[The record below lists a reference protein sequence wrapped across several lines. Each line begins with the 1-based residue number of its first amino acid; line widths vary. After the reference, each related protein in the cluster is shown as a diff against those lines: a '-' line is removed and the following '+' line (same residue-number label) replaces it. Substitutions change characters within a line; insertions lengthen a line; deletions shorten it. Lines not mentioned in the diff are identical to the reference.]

1 MEDRKVVIE
10 LQNVKRYFQV
20 GSETVKALRGVSFK
34 IYEGEFVT
42 IQGTSGSGKSTLLNQ
57 LGCLDTPTSGEY
69 FLDGISVRT
78 MSKTQRAHLR
88 NRKIGFVFQNYN
100 LLAKTTAIENVE
112 LPLMYNSAVSAT
124 ERRERAISA
133 LKAVGLGDRLEHKSN
148 QMSGGQMQRV
158 AIARALVNDP
168 AVLLADE
175 ATGNLDTRTS
185 FEMLVL
191 FQELYKQGHT
201 IIFVTH
207 NPEIAEYASRNINL
221 RDGKIREDTIN
232 TNIKSAAEALAA
244 LIMNI
249 LNLFKVSIKAVS
261 NNKMRSFL
269 SMLGIIIGVAAVIIM
284 MAIGQGSKESIRQEL
299 STMGTNLLT
308 VRPGADMRGGVRQD
322 PSSMQTLKMADYE
335 RILRERKFVTK
346 VSPEVTASGQVI
358 YGNNNTNTSMY
369 GESTDYLDIKQWTIE
384 EGECFTDEDIKKAS
398 KVCVVGKTIVTEL
411 FGEGADPIGKTVRFK
426 SIPMRIVGV
435 LKSKGY
441 NSWGMDQDNVMIA
454 PYTTVMK
461 RVAAQTWFSS
471 IVCSAVTEELSDA
484 AIEELT
490 QILRDNHK
498 LKEDAD
504 DDFTIRSQAEMMETM
519 SSTMDTVTLILVVAA
534 AFSLLVAGI
543 GIMNIMLVS
552 VTERTKEIGL
562 RMAVGATGPVISLQ
576 FLIESVL
583 ISVTG
588 GLLGIFVGCSAS
600 AFLPSFGMP
609 SSVPA
614 WSIYV
619 SFLVCVFIGVL
630 FGYIPAQKAA
640 NMDPIEAIRHE

>member
-1 MEDRKVVIE
+1 
-10 LQNVKRYFQV
+10 
-20 GSETVKALRGVSFK
+20 
-34 IYEGEFVT
+34 
-42 IQGTSGSGKSTLLNQ
+42 
-57 LGCLDTPTSGEY
+57 
-69 FLDGISVRT
+69 
-78 MSKTQRAHLR
+78 
-88 NRKIGFVFQNYN
+88 
-100 LLAKTTAIENVE
+100 
-112 LPLMYNSAVSAT
+112 
-124 ERRERAISA
+124 
-133 LKAVGLGDRLEHKSN
+133 
-148 QMSGGQMQRV
+148 
-158 AIARALVNDP
+158 
-168 AVLLADE
+168 
-175 ATGNLDTRTS
+175 
-185 FEMLVL
+185 
-191 FQELYKQGHT
+191 
-201 IIFVTH
+201 
-207 NPEIAEYASRNINL
+207 
-221 RDGKIREDTIN
+221 
-232 TNIKSAAEALAA
+232 
-244 LIMNI
+244 MNI
-249 LNLFKVSIKAVS
+249 LNLFKVSLRAVAS
-261 NNKMRSFL
+261 NKMRSFL

-284 MAIGQGSKESIRQEL
+284 MAIGQGSKESIRAEL

-308 VRPGADMRGGVRQD
+308 IRPGADMRGGVRQD
-322 PSSMQTLKMADYE
+322 PSAMQTLKMADYE
-335 RILRERKFVTK
+335 RIQREKKFVTK
-346 VSPEVTASGQVI
+346 VSPEVTSSGQVI

-369 GESTDYLDIKQWTIE
+369 GESTDYLDIKQWAVE
-384 EGECFTDEDIKKAS
+384 DGECFTEEDIKKAA

-411 FGEGADPIGKTVRFK
+411 FGGHDPIGKTIRFK
-426 SIPMRIVGV
+426 SIPMRVVGV

-441 NSWGMDQDNVMIA
+441 NSWGMDQDNVIIA

-461 RVAAQTWFSS
+461 RIAAQTWFSS

-498 LKEDAD
+498 LKGEAD

-519 SSTMDTVTLILVVAA
+519 SSTMDTVTIILVVAA

-588 GLLGIFVGCSAS
+588 GLIGVLVGVAASTFVS
-600 AFLPSFGMP
+600 SFGMP

>member
-1 MEDRKVVIE
+1 
-10 LQNVKRYFQV
+10 
-20 GSETVKALRGVSFK
+20 
-34 IYEGEFVT
+34 
-42 IQGTSGSGKSTLLNQ
+42 
-57 LGCLDTPTSGEY
+57 
-69 FLDGISVRT
+69 
-78 MSKTQRAHLR
+78 
-88 NRKIGFVFQNYN
+88 
-100 LLAKTTAIENVE
+100 
-112 LPLMYNSAVSAT
+112 
-124 ERRERAISA
+124 
-133 LKAVGLGDRLEHKSN
+133 
-148 QMSGGQMQRV
+148 
-158 AIARALVNDP
+158 
-168 AVLLADE
+168 
-175 ATGNLDTRTS
+175 
-185 FEMLVL
+185 
-191 FQELYKQGHT
+191 
-201 IIFVTH
+201 
-207 NPEIAEYASRNINL
+207 
-221 RDGKIREDTIN
+221 
-232 TNIKSAAEALAA
+232 
-244 LIMNI
+244 MNI
-249 LNLFKVSIKAVS
+249 LNLFKVSLRAVA

-284 MAIGQGSKESIRQEL
+284 MSIGQGSKESIRQEL

-308 VRPGADMRGGVRQD
+308 IRPGADMRGGVRQD
-322 PSSMQTLKMADYE
+322 PSAMQTLKMADYE
-335 RILRERKFVTK
+335 RILREKKFVTK

-369 GESTDYLDIKQWTIE
+369 GESPEYLEIKQWDVE
-384 EGECFTDEDIKKAS
+384 EGECFTEEDIKKAA
-398 KVCVVGKTIVTEL
+398 KVVVVGTTIVKEL
-411 FGEGADPIGKTVRFK
+411 FGNTDPIGKTVRFK

-461 RVAAQTWFSS
+461 RIAAQTWFSS

-490 QILRDNHK
+490 QMLRDNHK
-498 LKEDAD
+498 LKEDAAV
-504 DDFTIRSQAEMMETM
+504 DFTIRSQAEMMETM

-588 GLLGIFVGCSAS
+588 GLIGILVGGGVSS
-600 AFLPSFGMP
+600 LLPMMGMP

-614 WSIYV
+614 WSVYV

>member
-1 MEDRKVVIE
+1 M
-10 LQNVKRYFQV
+10 
-20 GSETVKALRGVSFK
+20 
-34 IYEGEFVT
+34 
-42 IQGTSGSGKSTLLNQ
+42 
-57 LGCLDTPTSGEY
+57 
-69 FLDGISVRT
+69 
-78 MSKTQRAHLR
+78 
-88 NRKIGFVFQNYN
+88 N
-100 LLAKTTAIENVE
+100 L
-112 LPLMYNSAVSAT
+112 
-124 ERRERAISA
+124 
-133 LKAVGLGDRLEHKSN
+133 
-148 QMSGGQMQRV
+148 
-158 AIARALVNDP
+158 
-168 AVLLADE
+168 
-175 ATGNLDTRTS
+175 
-185 FEMLVL
+185 
-191 FQELYKQGHT
+191 
-201 IIFVTH
+201 
-207 NPEIAEYASRNINL
+207 
-221 RDGKIREDTIN
+221 
-232 TNIKSAAEALAA
+232 
-244 LIMNI
+244 
-249 LNLFKVSIKAVS
+249 LNLFKVSLKAVA

-308 VRPGADMRGGVRQD
+308 LRPGADMRGGVRQD
-322 PSSMQTLKMADYE
+322 PSAMQTLKMADYE
-335 RILRERKFVTK
+335 RIIREKKFVTK
-346 VSPEVTASGQVI
+346 VSPEVTASGQAI
-358 YGNNNTNTSMY
+358 YGNNNTTSSMY
-369 GESTDYLDIKQWTIE
+369 GESIDYLDIRQWTID
-384 EGECFTDEDIKKAS
+384 EGECFTEEDIKKAA
-398 KVCVVGKTIVTEL
+398 KVCLVGATVVKEL
-411 FGEGADPIGKTVRFK
+411 FGNTDPIGKTLRFK
-426 SIPMRIVGV
+426 SIPMRIIGV
-435 LKSKGY
+435 LKGKGY
-441 NSWGMDQDNVMIA
+441 NSWGMDQDNVIIA

-461 RVAAQTWFSS
+461 RIAAQTWFSS

-498 LKEDAD
+498 LKEESA

-519 SSTMDTVTLILVVAA
+519 SSTMDTVTVILVVAA

-588 GLLGIFVGCSAS
+588 GLIGIIVGCSAS
-600 AFLPSFGMP
+600 QWAVPAFGMP

-619 SFLVCVFIGVL
+619 SFLVCVCIGII

>member
-1 MEDRKVVIE
+1 
-10 LQNVKRYFQV
+10 
-20 GSETVKALRGVSFK
+20 
-34 IYEGEFVT
+34 
-42 IQGTSGSGKSTLLNQ
+42 
-57 LGCLDTPTSGEY
+57 
-69 FLDGISVRT
+69 
-78 MSKTQRAHLR
+78 
-88 NRKIGFVFQNYN
+88 
-100 LLAKTTAIENVE
+100 
-112 LPLMYNSAVSAT
+112 
-124 ERRERAISA
+124 
-133 LKAVGLGDRLEHKSN
+133 
-148 QMSGGQMQRV
+148 
-158 AIARALVNDP
+158 
-168 AVLLADE
+168 
-175 ATGNLDTRTS
+175 
-185 FEMLVL
+185 
-191 FQELYKQGHT
+191 
-201 IIFVTH
+201 
-207 NPEIAEYASRNINL
+207 
-221 RDGKIREDTIN
+221 
-232 TNIKSAAEALAA
+232 
-244 LIMNI
+244 MNI
-249 LNLFKVSIKAVS
+249 LNLFKVSLRAVAS
-261 NNKMRSFL
+261 NKMRSFL

-284 MAIGQGSKESIRQEL
+284 MSIGQGSKESIRKEL

-308 VRPGADMRGGVRQD
+308 IRPGADMRGGVRQD

-335 RILRERKFVTK
+335 RIMREKKFVTKVSTK
-346 VSPEVTASGQVI
+346 VSPEVTASGQAI

-369 GESTDYLDIKQWTIE
+369 GESIDYLDIKQWPVE
-384 EGECFTDEDIKKAS
+384 EGECFTEEDIRKAA
-398 KVCVVGKTIVTEL
+398 KVVVVGTTIVKDL
-411 FGEGADPIGKTVRFK
+411 FGEGVDPIGKTIRFK

-441 NSWGMDQDNVMIA
+441 NSWGMDQDNVIVA

-461 RVAAQTWFSS
+461 RIAAQTYFSS
-471 IVCSAVTEELSDA
+471 IVCSALTEELSDA

-490 QILRDNHK
+490 QMLRDNHK
-498 LKEDAD
+498 LKGDAA

-519 SSTMDTVTLILVVAA
+519 STTMDTVTLILVVAA

-588 GLLGIFVGCSAS
+588 GLLGILVGCTAS
-600 AFLPSFGMP
+600 AFLGSFGMP

-619 SFLVCVFIGVL
+619 SFMVCVFIGVL